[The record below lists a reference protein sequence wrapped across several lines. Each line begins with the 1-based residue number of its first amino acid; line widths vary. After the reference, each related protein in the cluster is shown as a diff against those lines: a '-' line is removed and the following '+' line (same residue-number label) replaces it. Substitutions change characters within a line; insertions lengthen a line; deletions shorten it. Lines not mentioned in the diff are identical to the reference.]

1 MKSNPPQLSQGER
14 DESNFIPGSAN
25 YHASRRWFKWNRGVL
40 LCIRFG
46 KYLHPTSRRV
56 MKKSARIV
64 CAMSVVVLS
73 LLPLAAQETREQA
86 VAGMRHVDP
95 KEMDSTYT
103 QPAPF
108 AQKLIDEALAKHP
121 EIILLAIH
129 AKPPGHKNV
138 IVASNFGRIGKIGDE
153 DDLRCI
159 RTGKSNLELNST
171 GKHFEDELILLDG
184 SGKTIGA
191 LGVVFNYKAGDDK
204 AALAKLADQVRDE
217 MKAKLASEAVL
228 FGPA

>member
-1 MKSNPPQLSQGER
+1 MKNNG
-14 DESNFIPGSAN
+14 A
-25 YHASRRWFKWNRGVL
+25 
-40 LCIRFG
+40 
-46 KYLHPTSRRV
+46 
-56 MKKSARIV
+56 IV
-64 CAMSVVVLS
+64 CAMSVALLGLLS
-73 LLPLAAQETREQA
+73 ASAQETREQA

-95 KEMDSTYT
+95 KEMDPTYT

-108 AQKLIDEALAKHP
+108 AQKLIDEALANHP
-121 EIILLAIH
+121 EVILIAIH
-129 AKPPGHKNV
+129 AKPAGHKNV

-191 LGVVFNYKAGDDK
+191 LGVVFNYKPGDDK
-204 AALAKLADQVRDE
+204 VTLAKVAEQVRDE
-217 MKAKLASEAVL
+217 MKAKLPSEDAL